1 MRDRGDEDEYHRN
14 HCEEVLDQLVT
25 LLSSPITVNVSTN
38 GGPAVATTITLIPG
52 IPQNNQ

>member
-1 MRDRGDEDEYHRN
+1 MFDHDEDEYHRN

-25 LLSSPITVNVSTN
+25 LLSSPITVNVTIN

-52 IPQNNQ
+52 TPQNNQ

>member
-1 MRDRGDEDEYHRN
+1 MRDHDEDEYHRN
-14 HCEEVLDQLVT
+14 HCEEVLDALVA
-25 LLSSPITVNVSTN
+25 LLSSPITVNVTIN